1 METQASSRNIHMSAT
16 KVRRIVNQI
25 QGRSYEQA
33 LVLLEFLPYRA
44 CYPVLQLILSAAAN
58 ATNNLGLTKSNL
70 LISEARV
77 DKSSYLKRFRPRA
90 QGQSYPIRKHT
101 CHIIIKVRELSTSND
116 NNLLKGSKILKKS

>member
-16 KVRRIVNQI
+16 KVRRVINQI

-44 CYPVLQLILSAAAN
+44 CYPVLKLILSAAAN
-58 ATNNLGLTKSNL
+58 ATNNLGLMKSNL

-77 DKSSYLKRFRPRA
+77 DKSTYLKRFRPRA
-90 QGQSYPIRKHT
+90 QGRSYPVRKPT
-101 CHIIIKVRELSTSND
+101 CHIIIRLRELSTSND
-116 NNLLKGSKILKKS
+116 NNLLKGRKILN